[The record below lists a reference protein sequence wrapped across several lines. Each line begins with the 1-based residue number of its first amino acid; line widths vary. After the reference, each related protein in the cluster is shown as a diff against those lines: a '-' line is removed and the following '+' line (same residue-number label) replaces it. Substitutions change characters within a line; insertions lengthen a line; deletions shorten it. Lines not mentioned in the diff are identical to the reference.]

1 MKAVADAGPVIHLSW
16 IARLDVL
23 RGVFEQ
29 TFIPLAVREEVL
41 SVPNRTPGVDE
52 IRQAIDQKH
61 LLVMPLPGTQVTL
74 PGFTA
79 LGAGEREAIL
89 LFEELGAD
97 LLITDDALAR
107 QAAAVRGIKTT
118 GTLGVLKA
126 AQAKGLIPAVVPL
139 ALELRRRG
147 QCISENL
154 IQELLRDEGS
164 G

>member
-1 MKAVADAGPVIHLSW
+1 MPSIRIP
-16 IARLDVL
+16 IA
-23 RGVFEQ
+23 
-29 TFIPLAVREEVL
+29 
-41 SVPNRTPGVDE
+41 
-52 IRQAIDQKH
+52 
-61 LLVMPLPGTQVTL
+61 
-74 PGFTA
+74 
-79 LGAGEREAIL
+79 
-89 LFEELGAD
+89 
-97 LLITDDALAR
+97 ALALAGLACAS

-147 QCISENL
+147 QWISENL